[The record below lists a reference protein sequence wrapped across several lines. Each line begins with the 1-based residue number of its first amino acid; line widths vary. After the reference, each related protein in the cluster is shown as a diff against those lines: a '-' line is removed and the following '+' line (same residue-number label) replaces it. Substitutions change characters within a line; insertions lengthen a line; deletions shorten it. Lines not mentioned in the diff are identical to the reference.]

1 LILILILLEFSA
13 MPGAAD
19 NKNPQFQAIPS
30 NSRQDGWFAPAY
42 LCTQIDSS
50 RKENNM
56 AIKVADL
63 LVEVLAEAGVQRIYG
78 VSGDSLNGIT
88 DSIRARK
95 NLEWVHVRH
104 EETAAFAAGAEAHLT
119 GELAVC
125 AGSCGPGNLH
135 LINGLYDCQ
144 RNRVPVVAIAAQIP
158 SSEIGSGYFQET
170 DPKHLFAQCSHYC
183 ELVSQPEQM
192 PRVLEIA
199 MQTAISRRGV
209 AVVVLPGDVLLRDAV
224 ESAPRLRFP
233 NPRPVVCPSED
244 EINILADRLNRS
256 KKTTILGGAGCAGAH
271 AELIE
276 LAGKLQAPIVHAM
289 RGKEFIE
296 YDNPFDVGMTGLLG
310 FSSGYHAMMNCDVLL
325 MLGTD
330 FPYQQFFPKD
340 ATIVQIDLRGEQ
352 LGRRTKVDYGFIGDT
367 KTTLRS
373 LLPKLEQNQDATHL
387 QRSVEHYRKARK
399 TLDELAAGNPGK
411 KPIHPQHVTRAVDQ
425 LASEDA
431 IFTCDVGTPTIWAA
445 RYLTMNG
452 KRRLLGSFNHGSMA
466 NALPQAIGAQITYP
480 GRQVIT
486 ISGDGGLAMMMGDLL
501 TLKQHDLPVK
511 MIVLRND
518 SLAFV
523 ELEMKASGFV
533 DFGTD
538 LRNPEFATIAEGA
551 GILGL
556 KAETPEQVE
565 PMIAQALKHDG
576 PALVEVLVS
585 RQELSMPPTITL
597 EQAKGFGLFMA
608 KAVLSGHGDE
618 IIDLARVNLFR

>member
-1 LILILILLEFSA
+1 MA
-13 MPGAAD
+13 M
-19 NKNPQFQAIPS
+19 
-30 NSRQDGWFAPAY
+30 
-42 LCTQIDSS
+42 
-50 RKENNM
+50 
-56 AIKVADL
+56 KVADL
-63 LVEVLAEAGVQRIYG
+63 LVEVLAEAGVRRIYG
-78 VSGDSLNGIT
+78 VVGDSLNGIT
-88 DSIRARK
+88 DSIRARE
-95 NLEWVHVRH
+95 NLDWIHVRH

-119 GELAVC
+119 GKLAVC

-144 RNRVPVVAIAAQIP
+144 RNRVPVLAIAAQIP
-158 SSEIGSGYFQET
+158 SPEIGSGYFQET
-170 DPKHLFAQCSHYC
+170 HPEHLFAQCSHYT
-183 ELVSQPEQM
+183 ELVSHPEQM

-209 AVVVLPGDVLLRDAV
+209 AVIALPGDVALQTAV
-224 ESAPRLRFP
+224 EDKPRLHFP
-233 NPRPVVCPSED
+233 PPQPSVCPSED
-244 EINILADRLNRS
+244 EINTLADLLNRS
-256 KKTTILGGAGCAGAH
+256 KRTTILGGAGCAGAH
-271 AELIE
+271 AELIA
-276 LAGKLQAPIVHAM
+276 LAGKLQAPIVHAL

-296 YDNPFDVGMTGLLG
+296 YENPFDVGMTGLLG

-325 MLGTD
+325 MIGTD

-352 LGRRTKVDYGFIGDT
+352 LGRRSRVDYGFIGDT

-373 LLPKLEQNQDATHL
+373 LLPKLEQNQNDEHL
-387 QRSVEHYRKARK
+387 SRSLEHYRKARK
-399 TLDELAAGNPGK
+399 GLDDLAVGHPGK
-411 KPIHPQHVTRAVDQ
+411 KPIHPQFVTHVVDQ
-425 LASEDA
+425 LASADA
-431 IFTCDVGTPTIWAA
+431 VFTCDVGTPTIWAA

-466 NALPQAIGAQITYP
+466 NALPHAIGAQVSYP
-480 GRQVIT
+480 RRQI
-486 ISGDGGLAMMMGDLL
+486 ISLSGDGGLAMGMGDLL

-511 MIVLRND
+511 TIVYRND

-538 LRNPEFATIAEGA
+538 LHNPDFAAMAEGA
-551 GILGL
+551 GVLGL
-556 KAETPEQVE
+556 RAETPEQVE

-608 KAVLSGHGDE
+608 KAVLSGRGDE
-618 IIDLARVNLFR
+618 IIDLARVNLLR